1 MHRPAV
7 GLALAVLVAAS
18 AQAAFPTGDSTQTM
32 EFGGRTRQYLV
43 HVPSKYDGTAAVPL
57 VLDFHG
63 FTSNATQQRGISG
76 MVAISDREGF
86 LLVHPDGV
94 NNAWNA
100 GMCCPGAAPDDLEF
114 VRAVVAAVSSQANV
128 DASRVYATGLSN
140 GGAMSQRL
148 ACDAADLFAASA
160 PMAFPVPFKPLSQCH
175 PVRPMPVLT
184 FMGLVDVLV
193 AYDGLVFPSAAATQ
207 DFWHDVNGCDGA
219 TPDAV
224 VVRGASRCE
233 TFTSCRD
240 GVESGLCSI
249 TAATF
254 GGSPFDGHIL
264 YVNDD
269 FVLSEVA
276 WAFLSRFRLPAKPAA
291 FRTGKLTGTLRLRRR
306 GERTSSKDA
315 TWTVGFGHDTW
326 WATDADA
333 RPFAGA
339 STGKSR
345 RKLVFTT
352 DAATSLAAAIA
363 ERLGVEAASVTVDG
377 DPTLRAT
384 VGKRAR
390 VGGVVRFGG
399 ATSGTLTVKLAGRLT
414 P

>member
-1 MHRPAV
+1 MRRLV
-7 GLALAVLVAAS
+7 VVLALAVLAVAPAL
-18 AQAAFPTGDSTQTM
+18 AAFPTGNSTQAM
-32 EFGGRTRQYLV
+32 EFGGRMRSYLV
-43 HVPSKYDGTAAVPL
+43 HVPARYDGATPVPV

-63 FTSNATQQRGISG
+63 FTSNAIQQRGISG
-76 MVAISDREGF
+76 MAAISDREGF
-86 LLVHPDGV
+86 LLVHPDGI
-94 NNAWNA
+94 NNAWDA

-128 DASRVYATGLSN
+128 DLSRVYATGLSN

-193 AYDGLVFPSAAATQ
+193 AYDGLLFPSAAATQ
-207 DFWHDVNGCDGA
+207 DFWHDVNGCDGTA
-219 TPDAV
+219 PDSV
-224 VVRGASRCE
+224 VVQGASRCE
-233 TFTSCRD
+233 TFTSCHH

-249 TAATF
+249 MAKTF

-276 WAFLSRFRLPAKPAA
+276 WSFLSRFRLPETPAS
-291 FRTGKLTGTLRLRRR
+291 FRTGTLTGTSRLKRR
-306 GERTSSKDA
+306 GQKTIAQDA
-315 TWTVGFGHDTW
+315 TWTVGFGNGTW
-326 WATDADA
+326 WATDADE
-333 RPFAGA
+333 RPFAGSA
-339 STGKSR
+339 TGKGR
-345 RKLVFTT
+345 RKLVLTT
-352 DAATSLAAAIA
+352 DAATTLAASIA
-363 ERLGVEAASVTVDG
+363 ERLGLDAASVTVEG

-399 ATSGTLTVKLAGRLT
+399 ASRGTLTLKLAGRLGS
-414 P
+414 